1 MFLSETLRG
10 FQPRTP
16 SYFLLVQKVTKNT
29 FKGEL
34 SFHKE
39 KRNSNKIHEK

>member
-1 MFLSETLRG
+1 MFLSETFRGLR
-10 FQPRTP
+10 PRTP
-16 SYFLLVQKVTKNT
+16 GYFSLVRKVTKST